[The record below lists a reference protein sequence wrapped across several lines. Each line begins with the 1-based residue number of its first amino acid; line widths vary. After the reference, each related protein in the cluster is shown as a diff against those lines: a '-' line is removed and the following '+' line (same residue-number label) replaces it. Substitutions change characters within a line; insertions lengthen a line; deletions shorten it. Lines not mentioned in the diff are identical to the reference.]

1 MQGFA
6 FVRIAVPDIHDA
18 IEAFTTILGEP
29 DNGAESVCWPLA
41 NTGIELVEA
50 SGKAAHIAALGLWA
64 TDGAR
69 LPDNRRGL
77 ALALVGDR
85 RVRDRDGEDIR
96 AVDHVVLRS
105 GDADD
110 CIRLFRDDLG
120 MRLAL
125 DKSVPEWGGRMLFFR
140 CGKMTLE
147 IIQSLDTPVESDHFW
162 GISYLCGN
170 LDATLRRLSAAG
182 VQHSAARTGRKPGT
196 RVATIKSH
204 TLGIPTLLIE
214 QTPRDSRSD

>member
-1 MQGFA
+1 
-6 FVRIAVPDIHDA
+6 VRIAAPDMRDA
-18 IEAFTTILGEP
+18 IAAFTTLLGVP
-29 DNGAESVCWPLA
+29 DNGTESAYWPLA
-41 NTGIELVEA
+41 NTGIELVQA
-50 SGKAAHIAALGLWA
+50 GDTAAHITALGLWA
-64 TDGAR
+64 PEGAM
-69 LPDNRRGL
+69 LPDDHRGL
-77 ALALVGDR
+77 DLVPAANR
-85 RVRDRDGEDIR
+85 SVRDRAGEDIR

-110 CIRLFRDDLG
+110 CVRLFRDDLG

-147 IIQSLDTPVESDHFW
+147 VIQSLDTPVETDHFW
-162 GISYLCGN
+162 GISYLCGD

-182 VQHSAARTGRKPGT
+182 VQHSDARTGRKPGT
-196 RVATIKSH
+196 RVATVKSH

-214 QTPRDSRSD
+214 QLPRNEQSH